1 MTIEFVGGY
10 IAGSL
15 AVMTDAAHLLSDLAG
30 FLISM
35 FSLFIA
41 SRPANKSLTYG
52 YHRSEVIGALSSI
65 LIIWVLTAWLI
76 TEAIDRIFHPQE
88 IIGLLMMAIASCG
101 LMFNII
107 MSRVLAYN
115 PVPNAVDG
123 KTMKDIKDQE
133 ANPDEGLETPLVGE
147 EKNDDDN
154 PVFRA
159 AYIHIIGDMIQSCGV
174 LLAACII

>member
-1 MTIEFVGGY
+1 MTIEFIGGY

-52 YHRSEVIGALSSI
+52 FHRAEVIGALASI
-65 LIIWVLTAWLI
+65 LIIWVLTVWLI
-76 TEAIDRIFHPQE
+76 TEAIDRVFHPQE

-107 MSRVLAYN
+107 MSRVL
-115 PVPNAVDG
+115 G
-123 KTMKDIKDQE
+123 I
-133 ANPDEGLETPLVGE
+133 
-147 EKNDDDN
+147 
-154 PVFRA
+154 
-159 AYIHIIGDMIQSCGV
+159 
-174 LLAACII
+174 